1 MPADSATHKKARAY
15 YRKLALPCHLC
26 GEAIDYSLPRTDP
39 MSYQL
44 DHLVPV
50 ALGGKDGISNSRP
63 AHRACNR
70 TKGAKTVAPIIRR
83 SGSFNVP
90 TV

>member
-1 MPADSATHKKARAY
+1 MSADSATHKKARAY
-15 YRKLALPCHLC
+15 YKRLGLPCAIC
-26 GEAIDYSLPRTDP
+26 GGALDYTLPHTDP

-63 AHRACNR
+63 SHRTCNR
-70 TKGAKTVAPIIRR
+70 TKGAKLVPPIIRR
-83 SGSFNVP
+83 SGSYTLP